1 MNMNP
6 MDCAFTISHILITAA
21 ILKKIANI
29 FPDK

>member
-6 MDCAFTISHILITAA
+6 VDYAITTSHILITAA

-29 FPDK
+29 FPIK